1 MQNNFNKIFVKYFI
15 ILSLFLS
22 IGSCKKAYIEQTE
35 TCLQPYA
42 DSSASHPKHVLFQS
56 ILNKY
61 VKKGLPGIAVCIED
75 EHGVW
80 VGSAGK
86 SDIAQNIDYQPCT
99 ISKAASITKMMF
111 ATVVMQLREKGIVN
125 LNDKASKWL
134 DADIVKQVANLDQVT
149 LRDLMQHSTGIY
161 DIITGSD
168 FYLAVLNNPNKK
180 WAGKDLIKFAYGKEP
195 MEKYAPNAVRGW
207 YSNTNT
213 LLLTMCIEK
222 ITGRPHNE
230 LFHEMLIDKLGMSS
244 TFYQAH
250 DALPAQTAQGY
261 YDLYNNGTIVKV
273 SNLTTGSGNGYG
285 GIFTNVLDLHKFMK
299 ALFIDKILVNQ
310 QSLDLMQTFIAD
322 DETGNLGVGLLQQYK
337 QLNTGVM
344 GIGHSG
350 RDVAYSGDAHYFPDR
365 NNRIF
370 INLVNYGTNGNTPL
384 RDVFYA
390 MREEFALELMKP

>member
-1 MQNNFNKIFVKYFI
+1 MV
-15 ILSLFLS
+15 
-22 IGSCKKAYIEQTE
+22 
-35 TCLQPYA
+35 PYA

-56 ILNKY
+56 ILDKY

-75 EHGVW
+75 ENGVW

-86 SDIAQNIDYQPCT
+86 ADISENIDYRPCT

-125 LNDKASKWL
+125 LNDKASAWL

-180 WAGKDLIKFAYGKEP
+180 WEGKELIKFAYGKDA
-195 MEKYAPNAVRGW
+195 MATYAPNATRGW

-230 LFHEMLIDKLGMSS
+230 LLHELVIDKLGMKS

-250 DALPAQTAQGY
+250 DKLPAQTAQGY
-261 YDLYNNGTIVKV
+261 YDLYNNGTIVNV

-285 GIFTNVLDLHKFMK
+285 GIFTNVLDLHKFMR
-299 ALFIDKILVNQ
+299 ALFIDKTLVNQ
-310 QSLDLMQTFIAD
+310 QSLDIMQTFIED
-322 DETGNLGVGLLQQYK
+322 DEKGNLGVGLLQQYK